1 MPLQDNPS
9 VPNSTIFFLT
19 GIPGLEAMHR
29 WISIPFCTV
38 FTVALLGNG
47 TLLYIIKTEP
57 SLHKPMF
64 YFLAMLAVIDLVLS
78 MTTMPKTLSIF
89 LFNAREISF
98 SGCLVQMFFLH
109 SFSIMESAVL
119 LAMAFDRYV
128 AICIPLRY
136 TTILTNALIVKI
148 GLAALSRAVLLMF
161 PLPFL
166 LRRLPY
172 CHSHIIAHCYCEHM
186 AVVKLACAN
195 SRFNNIYGIIVA
207 LFIVGFDLMFIG
219 LSYVKILRTVLN
231 LASKEERIKAFGT
244 CISHICAILVFYTP
258 VVLSSIIHRFG
269 YHVASHIH
277 ILMANFYLLFPPM
290 MNPIVYGVKTKQ
302 IRDRMLIL
310 LQKWCRSVVPNAE
323 LVGTRLSTR
332 PSAIAYCHKKLSS

>member
-1 MPLQDNPS
+1 MLLQDNTS
-9 VPNSTIFFLT
+9 MPNSTMFFLT

-64 YFLAMLAVIDLVLS
+64 YFLSMLAVIDLVLS

-128 AICIPLRY
+128 AICNPLRY
-136 TTILTNALIVKI
+136 TTILTNAVIAKT
-148 GLAALSRAVLLMF
+148 GLAALARAVFLMF

-195 SRFNNIYGIIVA
+195 TKFNNIYGIIVA
-207 LFIVGFDLMFIG
+207 LFIVGLDLMFIG
-219 LSYVKILRTVLN
+219 LSYVKILGTVLS
-231 LASKEERIKAFGT
+231 LASKEERAKAFGT
-244 CISHICAILVFYTP
+244 CVAHVCAILVVYTP

-269 YHVASHIH
+269 HRVSPHIH

-302 IRDRMLIL
+302 IRDKVLFLFR
-310 LQKWCRSVVPNAE
+310 
-323 LVGTRLSTR
+323 
-332 PSAIAYCHKKLSS
+332 HKRI